1 MDCQSEEFCAFMVYK
16 GLCIGTRHPYGFR
29 IRRTIQYRPS
39 LSGTVPGR
47 PSSGVC
53 VVRLQGRVKA
63 SRFIVAAGAIKVKV
77 SMEGHMISY
86 KGGNEDGVHHLELM
100 RETWL

>member
-1 MDCQSEEFCAFMVYK
+1 M
-16 GLCIGTRHPYGFR
+16 
-29 IRRTIQYRPS
+29 
-39 LSGTVPGR
+39 
-47 PSSGVC
+47 
-53 VVRLQGRVKA
+53 KA